1 MRPGTPYARDQK
13 RKLEQVKAR
22 QSRLGDDYRVAN
34 KLQMRRN
41 RKKRRDRGQVMLPLN
56 LSPTAVADGRSV
68 AREQKMAS
76 QQNSPPR
83 RVTAGPPA
91 REVPLD
97 LK

>member
-1 MRPGTPYARDQK
+1 MRPGTHYARNQK
-13 RKLEQVKAR
+13 RRLAQVKTHQAM
-22 QSRLGDDYRVAN
+22 LGDDYRKSN
-34 KLQMRRN
+34 RDQMRRN

-56 LSPTAVADGRSV
+56 LSPTAVASGRSV

-83 RVTAGPPA
+83 RATAAPPT